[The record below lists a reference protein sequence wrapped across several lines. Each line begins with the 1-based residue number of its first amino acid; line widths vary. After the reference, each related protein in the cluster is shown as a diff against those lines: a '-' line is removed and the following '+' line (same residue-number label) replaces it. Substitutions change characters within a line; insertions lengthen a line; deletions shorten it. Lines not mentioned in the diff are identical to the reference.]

1 MALNPFSLRRS
12 DLQKNGKFVEEHRL
26 YRLWFEFLALS
37 PSYELAR
44 RFRKSKGKLT
54 GADKAR
60 IPSDLAQVL
69 QIYDAFG
76 DVQTA
81 LFKTWWQAHG
91 VELFGITG
99 EPSAVAPIYKM
110 ANSEDPDLKKLHYSL
125 KCYLDSTW
133 PAQRKPGAIILA
145 IPLNSTR
152 QKVLKTIKQLLDE
165 HIEAPTP
172 QAKPMFSLATK
183 DLHIKNVIDAMS
195 VLWIRSAKPEWELW
209 KIGVEANISKLYSK
223 KYDAFKSKRTT
234 ANYDEFRT
242 LEQMTS
248 RKFKIA
254 VNIAENAARGI
265 FPSQKACPHSVK
277 FDAAEF
283 NHILSAKTAW
293 IKQEK
298 VRILANTAQ
307 IK

>member
-1 MALNPFSLRRS
+1 MSPNPFSLQRS

-26 YRLWFEFLALS
+26 YRFWFEFLALS

-44 RFRKSKGKLT
+44 RFRQSKGKLT
-54 GADKAR
+54 AADKAR
-60 IPSDLAQVL
+60 IPSDFTQVL

-76 DVQTA
+76 DVQTT
-81 LFKTWWQAHG
+81 LFKTWWQERG
-91 VELFGITG
+91 VELFGIAG
-99 EPSAVAPIYKM
+99 EPSAVAPIYKI
-110 ANSEDPDLKKLHYSL
+110 ANNLQPDLKKLQHSL
-125 KCYLDSTW
+125 NRYLASTW
-133 PAQRKPGAIILA
+133 PAQHKPGAIILA

-152 QKVLKTIKQLLDE
+152 QKVLKTIKQLLDD
-165 HIEAPTP
+165 HIQPPTP
-172 QAKPMFSLATK
+172 QANPRFSLATK

-195 VLWIRSAKPEWELW
+195 VLWIRSAKPEWALW

-223 KYDAFKSKRTT
+223 KFDAFKSKRTT

-254 VNIAENAARGI
+254 VNITENAARGI

-298 VRILANTAQ
+298 ARILASATPL
-307 IK
+307 K